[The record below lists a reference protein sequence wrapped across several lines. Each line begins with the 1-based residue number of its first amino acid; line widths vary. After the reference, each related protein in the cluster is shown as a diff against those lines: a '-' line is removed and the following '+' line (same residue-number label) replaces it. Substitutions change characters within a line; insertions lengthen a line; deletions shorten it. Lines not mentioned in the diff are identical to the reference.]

1 MAPKSTKAE
10 RGATAVMETNSAS
23 IVSKRSVERIYYPE
37 PHFFRYFVKKPL
49 RRSPLVNRGY
59 WLRMRAVESMV
70 RRFLEGPSGHQ
81 KVVVNLGCGFDPLPF
96 QLLNRDAALCQNA
109 KFIDVD
115 HHKLMVKKRD
125 IITQC
130 PALRDLLSDAQ
141 LTPETDSILLRS
153 KEYVGIGCDL
163 GDLSELDA
171 ALSGVIGLDQASILC
186 IAEVSITYMEVELAD
201 ALIRFMLKL
210 SNDVNFCLLEQYFPE
225 GPHHPFAAV
234 MMKDFLKL
242 QCPLHSVHKYPSLRQ
257 QEQRFRGSGWTNAK
271 ATNLWELWNDP
282 TFVTEDERLS
292 LDSIEA
298 FDEWEEFALFA
309 SHHFLLSAS
318 IRKTAAESE
327 PPDGLGKALVEPSP
341 LALTPLCSPKLTSKR
356 RFGAILPTSANTFGL
371 HGGLGQQTRLS
382 STDEYTVSKSKTAS
396 GEMPPLD
403 VEPRMC
409 HTITQFY
416 GQDCL
421 LVGGR
426 AAPKKVM
433 ADCWLRHS
441 GRWNRTDSLPT
452 PLYRHCATAV
462 NLGGNDA
469 YVLIYGGKTNN
480 GDVSGKWFLWN
491 VSKGWQEATVANQ
504 SPTARFGASIVNID
518 GQSGVVF
525 GGMSRYAVVLDD
537 FWTWKLVK
545 SSDGRIH
552 VELNNLT
559 ETIGASSPLD
569 IWLGRFGASITTT
582 ARGCFIIGGVAK
594 HCCIPQAYEIMLLNK
609 NALDGLVLAPNIPLL
624 TAVDLDLESIGSR
637 PLLVGHSS
645 CKVGDDDVLIVGGG
659 ALCFSFGIYWNES
672 TWLLQSAKSKA
683 VNGWSLCEPSTNGH
697 DANPLE
703 EVSTTRVDD
712 RPNTNSPEMEIIPRI
727 NISTPQEFQRVV
739 DKAKPVILSGLDLG
753 SCVKTWRKEY
763 LEKAIGRDRKV
774 VVHEAKSEN
783 MNFQTKNFSYVT
795 KEFGKFIDEIYDGS
809 RQYLRSVSSVNPM
822 EQPANLAQDFPGLQ
836 GDFHLPP
843 ELSFVSENAHS
854 FPLRLSG
861 PVILWLHY
869 DVMANV
875 LCQIQG
881 DKRLILYPPSDVLR
895 LGFAPGASSSSIN
908 IFKNMS
914 DTSPYSPPNTH
925 PHEARLR
932 PGDVLFIPPLWP
944 HTANPINGV
953 SIAVN
958 AFFRN
963 IDRGYAAGR
972 DAYGNRD
979 LQAYERGRM
988 EVDKIA
994 RSFDGLPRDMAR
1006 FYMDRLAD
1014 ELRRKAHT

>member
-96 QLLNRDAALCQNA
+96 QFLNRDAALCQNA

-201 ALIRFMLKL
+201 ALIRFMPKL
-210 SNDVNFCLLEQYFPE
+210 SNAKVNNSTNSWKDVNFCLLEQYFPE

-327 PPDGLGKALVEPSP
+327 PPDGLGKALIEPSP
-341 LALTPLCSPKLTSKR
+341 LTLTPLCSPKLTSKR
-356 RFGAILPTSANTFGL
+356 RFGAILPTSANTFGF

-441 GRWNRTDSLPT
+441 RRWNRTDSLPT

-569 IWLGRFGASITTT
+569 KWLGRFGASITTT
-582 ARGCFIIGGVAK
+582 ARGCFIIGG
-594 HCCIPQAYEIMLLNK
+594 
-609 NALDGLVLAPNIPLL
+609 LL
-624 TAVDLDLESIGSR
+624 TWTLNPSDQDHS
-637 PLLVGHSS
+637 LLVTPLAKLVMTMYSLLAA
-645 CKVGDDDVLIVGGG
+645 VLFVSHLEYIGTKALGYCRAQNLKLSTGGV
-659 ALCFSFGIYWNES
+659 C
-672 TWLLQSAKSKA
+672 
-683 VNGWSLCEPSTNGH
+683 CEPSTNGL

-783 MNFQTKNFSYVT
+783 MNFQTKNFSYIT

-972 DAYGNRD
+972 DVYGNRD

-1014 ELRRKAHT
+1014 ELRRKAHP

>member
-1 MAPKSTKAE
+1 
-10 RGATAVMETNSAS
+10 
-23 IVSKRSVERIYYPE
+23 
-37 PHFFRYFVKKPL
+37 
-49 RRSPLVNRGY
+49 
-59 WLRMRAVESMV
+59 
-70 RRFLEGPSGHQ
+70 
-81 KVVVNLGCGFDPLPF
+81 
-96 QLLNRDAALCQNA
+96 
-109 KFIDVD
+109 
-115 HHKLMVKKRD
+115 
-125 IITQC
+125 
-130 PALRDLLSDAQ
+130 
-141 LTPETDSILLRS
+141 
-153 KEYVGIGCDL
+153 
-163 GDLSELDA
+163 
-171 ALSGVIGLDQASILC
+171 
-186 IAEVSITYMEVELAD
+186 
-201 ALIRFMLKL
+201 
-210 SNDVNFCLLEQYFPE
+210 
-225 GPHHPFAAV
+225 
-234 MMKDFLKL
+234 MKDFLKL

-318 IRKTAAESE
+318 IRKTTAESE
-327 PPDGLGKALVEPSP
+327 PPDGSGEALIEPSP
-341 LALTPLCSPKLTSKR
+341 LALIPLCSPKITSKR

-403 VEPRMC
+403 VEPRLC

-441 GRWNRTDSLPT
+441 GRWNRTDNLPT

-480 GDVSGKWFLWN
+480 GDVSGTWFLWN

-504 SPTARFGASIVNID
+504 SPIARFGASIVNID

-559 ETIGASSPLD
+559 ETICASSPLD
-569 IWLGRFGASITTT
+569 KWLGRFGASITTT

-624 TAVDLDLESIGSR
+624 TAVGLDLESIGPR

-683 VNGWSLCEPSTNGH
+683 INGWSLCEPSTNGQ
-697 DANPLE
+697 DANLLE
-703 EVSTTRVDD
+703 EVSTTTVDE
-712 RPNTNSPEMEIIPRI
+712 RPNANSPGIEIIPRI

-774 VVHEAKSEN
+774 E
-783 MNFQTKNFSYVT
+783 
-795 KEFGKFIDEIYDGS
+795 G
-809 RQYLRSVSSVNPM
+809 LRSITRSKVLMVS
-822 EQPANLAQDFPGLQ
+822 LG
-836 GDFHLPP
+836 
-843 ELSFVSENAHS
+843 
-854 FPLRLSG
+854 SG
-861 PVILWLHY
+861 
-869 DVMANV
+869 
-875 LCQIQG
+875 
-881 DKRLILYPPSDVLR
+881 
-895 LGFAPGASSSSIN
+895 
-908 IFKNMS
+908 
-914 DTSPYSPPNTH
+914 T
-925 PHEARLR
+925 
-932 PGDVLFIPPLWP
+932 
-944 HTANPINGV
+944 
-953 SIAVN
+953 
-958 AFFRN
+958 
-963 IDRGYAAGR
+963 
-972 DAYGNRD
+972 
-979 LQAYERGRM
+979 
-988 EVDKIA
+988 
-994 RSFDGLPRDMAR
+994 
-1006 FYMDRLAD
+1006 
-1014 ELRRKAHT
+1014 